1 MSFSI
6 IVLLLMTLAL
16 AAYLLVV
23 MVKPE
28 WF

>member
-6 IVLLLMTLAL
+6 IVLLLMTIAL
-16 AAYLLVV
+16 AAYLLLV